1 MTCSVYDQFTLTLT
15 SQWSSH
21 EAFIYQPK
29 VHHAH
34 SCSYLSFS
42 RNISVFLILFLST
55 NGIFSQDMQQNWAEC
70 WKCLCCMTKPSIWAS
85 LWTSLTSTNKSRESQ
100 AQVEGLEARQSEPD
114 TLPFIPAWHS
124 TWLGQTILSTC
135 CKCLRHT
142 QCRYHK
148 WRNWVLTT
156 TNTYYLESIFS
167 NDTPIF
173 QCLLPV
179 ASKVVALTLF
189 FPISLPKLVKIF
201 FSIFVTDWLAIAFSN
216 TLRRF

>member
-15 SQWSSH
+15 SQWCSH

-42 RNISVFLILFLST
+42 RNISVFLILFLSI
-55 NGIFSQDMQQNWAEC
+55 NGIFSQDMQQNWSEC
-70 WKCLCCMTKPSIWAS
+70 WKCLCCVMTKPSIWAS

-156 TNTYYLESIFS
+156 TNVQYLLSRI
-167 NDTPIF
+167 NLLKRHPH
-173 QCLLPV
+173 LPV
-179 ASKVVALTLF
+179 SSSCSKQSSCFDPVLSDFTPEVCENFLLN
-189 FPISLPKLVKIF
+189 LCHWLVSDCF
-201 FSIFVTDWLAIAFSN
+201 L
-216 TLRRF
+216 